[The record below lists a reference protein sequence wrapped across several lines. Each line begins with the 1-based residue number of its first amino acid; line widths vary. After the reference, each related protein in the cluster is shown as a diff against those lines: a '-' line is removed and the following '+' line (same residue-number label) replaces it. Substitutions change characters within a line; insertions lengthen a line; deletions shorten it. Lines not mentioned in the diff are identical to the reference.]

1 MKLFLFGGAET
12 GEVARELK
20 MIEKVIKKLKPK
32 QILHIPFARTSTHEE
47 EWQGDWFHRYIKL
60 DPQIKYLN
68 AEINQD
74 LDRAKAPLLF
84 ISGGSQITN
93 LARKLKTDK
102 RLVPL
107 IKAADC
113 IIGESAGAKI
123 LGKYFRTKSNSPKI
137 SMAKGLDII
146 KDTVIEPH
154 YTQRKRKKILSLGL
168 KESGAKY
175 GLGIDSLTAAVID
188 TESFPKKFKKIGVG
202 LVDLKK

>member
-1 MKLFLFGGAET
+1 MKLFLFGGAEI
-12 GEVARELK
+12 GEAATELK

-47 EWQGDWFHRYIKL
+47 EWQGDWFHRNIKL
-60 DPQIKYLN
+60 DSKVQYLN
-68 AEINQD
+68 AEISKD
-74 LDRAKAPLLF
+74 LDRAKSPLLF

-107 IKAADC
+107 IMAADC

-137 SMAKGLDII
+137 SMTNGD
-146 KDTVIEPH
+146 
-154 YTQRKRKKILSLGL
+154 
-168 KESGAKY
+168 
-175 GLGIDSLTAAVID
+175 
-188 TESFPKKFKKIGVG
+188 
-202 LVDLKK
+202 

>member
-1 MKLFLFGGAET
+1 MKLFLFGGAES
-12 GEVARELK
+12 GEVATELK

-47 EWQGDWFHRYIKL
+47 EWQGDWFHRNIKL

-68 AEINQD
+68 AENSQDIN
-74 LDRAKAPLLF
+74 RAKAPLLF

-107 IKAADC
+107 IMAADC

-123 LGKYFRTKSNSPKI
+123 LGKYFRPKGSDPKSP
-137 SMAKGLDII
+137 MVKGLDVI

-154 YTQRKRKKILSLGL
+154 YTQRKRSRLLSLGV

-188 TESFPKKFKKIGVG
+188 TESFPKKIKQLGKG
-202 LVDLKK
+202 LVDFKK